1 MGIYVHFNHC
11 NKNKIVSNF
20 SLKLVCASSIMRRSE
35 GRRPQPIRVWDGR
48 LNRAMNKR
56 LERMNDLNQLRRLT
70 SGLLSLALVGSTCT
84 AWLPTVASASRQEYS
99 VQTEQ
104 ATGSI
109 ALTLSFDLPQRVDE
123 VKSRDIQ
130 LTLTGNNKNI
140 TVSLNNGSATGA
152 DGLSISVK
160 ALNTQGVELTTE
172 NQIGAYEAVI
182 SGLPLGTYHMNVTGN
197 GYADCSTEV
206 TLQDYSQHVLMST
219 ADGTFS
225 LGDVTGDGVVDA
237 DDRTALSDALGQTD
251 ALDTYDLN
259 GDGVVDVTDLSYVNK
274 MMDLAAEP
282 RILSTAAIVAPRVD
296 TSAVTVSDGSLAD
309 LFNNSETAVTLTP
322 TQDAEKLSIPI
333 TLDKPTEMSEISISS
348 PSAQGAIQAG
358 TALVEYEEDDQV
370 KTMEIPFDAASPE
383 GVYAISRNAGQSVV
397 TINLGSKVAV
407 KKVTITVTKVEGQEG
422 DKPEFATVTQIEFL
436 KDIVSEET
444 KADTQVKG
452 LAATA
457 GDGEVTLVWE
467 SVKNV
472 TGYTVKY
479 GTNKSALNQ
488 SAASNTNRTVISGLE
503 NNTTYYF
510 QVIATNG
517 DWTGTPSAVL
527 SAMPLAASIPGA
539 PSNILVE
546 AADSALRVSWG
557 RTKDATYYQAFYRE
571 QGTDS
576 WNQWGG
582 NISGTSTA
590 ITGLTNGTTYEV
602 AVKAGNHKGVGP
614 YSSIATGIPNKE
626 GFELPAL
633 PTDGR
638 IDNGEITSIVM
649 QDPSNVNRNLCPNFD
664 VTTHLTDNDPNTY
677 WIAATYTQNSNI
689 TYTFRTTHD
698 MNYLLV
704 VPYLDATYKN
714 RIANYTVTLKGED
727 GEILATYYRDGVNI
741 TGSNYYILPFP
752 ETKGVKSVTVA
763 LGEKTGGP
771 RVSVS
776 EIAFYESENLVSG
789 IADLFTDGTFTQLKS
804 TVKQDQ
810 ITNLKNRLSAL
821 GSFYLDLARLTD
833 ELNLAQALLTQ
844 DSDALGLVKND
855 FQGRSTSAA
864 ADQTAGQSASDLQP
878 LGITAQAGAT
888 VAIYAELPSDA
899 TVYVV
904 PTQFYGESGVWKGTP
919 VALQNGRNYITIE
932 QIGSL
937 ANRGGPLYLTYSG
950 SNPEAIKLQ
959 ARVLNNAWEMPVLE
973 LSNWYSMGESARK
986 DAIRTYV
993 QELSAYVAA
1002 LPTSGLTTNVRNA
1015 TEISTPSVLLSL
1027 PADQVL
1033 SGLKSAGSDED
1044 AMVNAMYQNVL
1055 AWEEELFIANK
1066 VQGIIDSNATL
1077 TSYQYPMT
1085 TRQNIR
1091 YMRMFAGAFM
1101 YAAGNHIGV
1110 EYGSTSAL
1118 VQGKP
1123 TSVTGAGKANGL
1135 FGWGIAHEIGHNMD
1149 KLGKAEITNNIYS
1162 LALQAWDGSSMALD
1176 TRLTADERWE
1186 TIFNKVA
1193 QGRPSSANNV
1203 FVQLGMYWQLHLAH
1217 DNAAQPL
1224 AFYNQFFKLWKSGAH
1239 SGYTY
1244 DERVALIASQVADR
1258 NLTEFFTRWG
1268 MTLSDEVKGMLDDYQ
1283 TESRA
1288 IWYLN
1293 DASRTYR
1300 LNSGSAASGSATVSA
1315 SANESKVTLT
1325 ISHTDSD
1332 KILGYEI
1339 RRNNVV
1345 IGFTT
1350 ESTYVDDLG
1359 AANNLTYTYSV
1370 VPVDKLG
1377 NLGSEAKSNEVRVAY
1392 DKTISSDLY
1401 DLKRE
1406 DGTITITMKNGASV
1420 PVTGIKV
1427 TGTGLSGSYTVK
1439 VKAIAGA
1446 DWTTAKTGTLSDDT
1460 VVAYFTKPGAAE
1472 SDTRIWTYDAA
1483 VLEITGIPE
1492 DATVQLLD
1500 YLGDRVDFYEGATVG
1515 VLKDDYKY
1523 GDGQDDVIK
1532 KGTLVILG
1540 TYRGDPTYNYVSV
1553 EAVYNTTSEAAEA
1566 NGVTT
1571 ITRAING
1578 YGLLLAEIPA
1588 DGAVSD
1594 TSDGFFIFVP
1604 DLEKEKE
1611 LNAQSGVT
1619 DDYPLEI
1626 RAVFYR
1632 TDDPNNAES
1641 KRVTSETLWIS
1652 FPGEDDLPLIDL
1664 KSDLSELN

>member
-182 SGLPLGTYHMNVTGN
+182 SGLPLGTYHMNVTGE
-197 GYADCSTEV
+197 GYANCSTEV

-282 RILSTAAIVAPRVD
+282 RILSTTAIVAPKVE
-296 TSAVTVSDGSLAD
+296 SDSLEIDGDVAD
-309 LFNNSETAVTLTP
+309 LFTDSESVVTLKP
-322 TQDAEKLSIPI
+322 AEEAEELSIPI

-370 KTMEIPFDAASPE
+370 KTMEIPFDAAAPE

-557 RTKDATYYQAFYRE
+557 KTKDATYYQVFYRE
-571 QGTDS
+571 QGAES

-614 YSSIATGIPNKE
+614 FSAIAFGTPDKE
-626 GFELPAL
+626 GFEMPAL
-633 PTDGR
+633 PETNR
-638 IDNGEITSIVM
+638 IDNSEITSIVM
-649 QDPSNVNRNLCPNFD
+649 ADPNNVNWGLCPKFNVKTD
-664 VTTHLTDNDPNTY
+664 LTDNNPNTY
-677 WIAATYTQNSNI
+677 WVANNYWYNSSI
-689 TYTFRTTHD
+689 TYTFASTHSV
-698 MNYLLV
+698 NYLLV
-704 VPYLDATYKN
+704 VPYLDAAYKN
-714 RIANYTVTLKGED
+714 RIDNYTVTLKGES
-727 GEILATYYRDGVNI
+727 GETLATYYRSGVNV
-741 TGSNYYILPFP
+741 TGSNYYIISFP
-752 ETKGVKSVTVA
+752 ETEGVKSITLA
-763 LGEKTGGP
+763 LGEKAGGP
-771 RVSVS
+771 RVSIS
-776 EIAFYESENLVSG
+776 EIAFYNSDTLPEE
-789 IADLFTDGTFTQLKS
+789 IANLFTDGTFTALKGS
-804 TVKQDQ
+804 VDQETV
-810 ITNLKNRLSAL
+810 TALTTRLNAL
-821 GSFYLDLARLTD
+821 SSYYLDPTQLRD
-833 ELNLAQALLTQ
+833 ELKLAQALLNK
-844 DSDALGLVKND
+844 DSNALGLVKND
-855 FQGRSTSAA
+855 FQSRSTSAA
-864 ADQTAGQSASDLQP
+864 ADQAAGQSASDLQP
-878 LGITAQAGAT
+878 LGVTAQAGAT

-919 VALQNGRNYITIE
+919 VALENGRNYITVQ

-937 ANRGGPLYLTYSG
+937 GGRGGPLYITYSG
-950 SNPEAIKLQ
+950 SHPEQIKLQ
-959 ARVLNNAWEMPVLE
+959 VRVVNNAWEMPVLE
-973 LSNWYSMGESARK
+973 LSDWYSMGESARK

-993 QELSAYVAA
+993 QELSSYVAA
-1002 LPTSGLTTNVRNA
+1002 LPTSGLNTNVRNA

-1123 TSVTGAGKANGL
+1123 TSATGKGNANGL

-1162 LALQAWDGSSMALD
+1162 LALQAWDGSSMALN
-1176 TRLTADERWE
+1176 TRLTEDGRWE

-1193 QGRPSSANNV
+1193 QGRPGSANNV
-1203 FVQLGMYWQLHLAH
+1203 FVQLGMYWQLHLAY
-1217 DNAAQPL
+1217 DEANQPL
-1224 AFYNQFFKLWKSGAH
+1224 AFYNAFFKLWKSGEY

-1401 DLKRE
+1401 DLSRQ

-1439 VKAIAGA
+1439 VKANAGA

-1460 VVAYFTKPGAAE
+1460 VVAYFTKPGVAE

-1500 YLGDRVDFYEGATVG
+1500 YPGDRVDFYEGATVG

-1523 GDGQDDVIK
+1523 GDGEDDVIK

-1571 ITRAING
+1571 ITRAMNG

>member
-1 MGIYVHFNHC
+1 MKH
-11 NKNKIVSNF
+11 S
-20 SLKLVCASSIMRRSE
+20 RRV
-35 GRRPQPIRVWDGR
+35 I
-48 LNRAMNKR
+48 
-56 LERMNDLNQLRRLT
+56 
-70 SGLLSLALVGSTCT
+70 SGLLSLAMT
-84 AWLPTVASASRQEYS
+84 AGMCATWLPAASAAYIDRQAYS
-99 VQTEQ
+99 AQTDQE

-109 ALTLSFDLPQRVDE
+109 ALTLNFDLPQRTNA

-140 TVSLNNGSATGA
+140 TVSLANGSATGTE
-152 DGLSISVK
+152 GLSVSVK

-172 NQIGAYEAVI
+172 SRIGAYTAVI
-182 SGLPLGTYHMNVTGN
+182 SGLPLGTYHMEVTGE
-197 GYADCSTEV
+197 GYARCSTEV

-237 DDRTALSDALGQTD
+237 DDRAALSAQLGQTGQ
-251 ALDTYDLN
+251 LDTYDLN
-259 GDGVVDVTDLSYVNK
+259 GDGEVDVTDLSYVNK
-274 MMDLAAEP
+274 MMDLESDP
-282 RILSTAAIVAPRVD
+282 RILSTTAIVAPTVESDTLHVD
-296 TSAVTVSDGSLAD
+296 GDVKD
-309 LFNNSETAVTLTP
+309 LFNNSETSVTLKP
-322 TQDAEKLSIPI
+322 TEEAEALSIPI

-348 PSAQGAIQAG
+348 PSADGAIQAG
-358 TALVEYEEDDQV
+358 VALVEVDGQDDPL
-370 KTMEIPFDAASPE
+370 EIPFDAAAPA

-407 KKVTITVTKVEGQEG
+407 KKVTITVTKVEGQTG

-488 SAASNTNRTVISGLE
+488 SATSNTNRTVISGLE

-517 DWTGTPSAVL
+517 DWSGTPSAVL
-527 SAMPLAASIPGA
+527 SATPLAASIPGA

-557 RTKDATYYQAFYRE
+557 KTKDATYYQVFYRE
-571 QGTDS
+571 QGADS

-582 NISGTSTA
+582 NLSTTSTA

-614 YSSIATGIPNKE
+614 YSSVATGVPNKE

-727 GEILATYYRDGVNI
+727 GEVLATYYRDGVNI

-804 TVKQDQ
+804 TVKQEQ
-810 ITNLKNRLSAL
+810 ITDLKSRLSAL

-833 ELNLAQALLTQ
+833 ELNLAQALLNK
-844 DSDALGLVKND
+844 DSNALGLVKND
-855 FQGRSTSAA
+855 FQSRSTSAA
-864 ADQTAGQSASDLQP
+864 ADQAAGQSASDLQP
-878 LGITAQAGAT
+878 LGVTAQAGAT
-888 VAIYAELPSDA
+888 VAIYAELPDDA

-919 VALQNGRNYITIE
+919 VALQNGRNYISVPK
-932 QIGSL
+932 IGSL
-937 ANRGGPLYLTYSG
+937 SDTRGGPLYLTYSG
-950 SNPEAIKLQ
+950 SNPEAIKIQ
-959 ARVLNNAWEMPVLE
+959 VRVLNNAWKMPVLE
-973 LSNWYSMGESARK
+973 LSTWYSMGESARK
-986 DAIRTYV
+986 DTIRTYV
-993 QELSAYVAA
+993 QELTAYVAA
-1002 LPTSGLTTNVRNA
+1002 LPTSGLTTNVRNT

-1033 SGLKSAGSDED
+1033 SGLKGVGNDED
-1044 AMVNAMYQNVL
+1044 TMVNTMYQNTL

-1077 TSYQYPMT
+1077 SGYQYPMT

-1123 TSVTGAGKANGL
+1123 TSATGAGKANGL

-1162 LALQAWDGSSMALD
+1162 LALQAWDGSSMALN
-1176 TRLTADERWE
+1176 TRLTEDGRWE

-1193 QGRPSSANNV
+1193 QGRPGSANNV
-1203 FVQLGMYWQLHLAH
+1203 FVQLGMYWQLHLAY
-1217 DNAAQPL
+1217 DEADQPL
-1224 AFYNQFFKLWKSGAH
+1224 AFYNEFFKQWKSGAY

-1258 NLTEFFTRWG
+1258 DLTQFFTRWG
-1268 MTLSDEVKGMLDDYQ
+1268 MTLSDEVKGILDDYQ

-1300 LNSGSAASGSATVSA
+1300 LNSGSTASGSATVSA
-1315 SANESKVTLT
+1315 SVNESKVTLT

-1339 RRNNVV
+1339 RRNDVV

-1377 NLGSEAKSNEVRVAY
+1377 NLGSKAESNEVRVAY
-1392 DKTISSDLY
+1392 DKTISADLY
-1401 DLKRE
+1401 DLNRE
-1406 DGTITITMKNGASV
+1406 DDTITITMKNGASV

-1427 TGTGLSGSYTVK
+1427 TGTGLSGAYTVK
-1439 VKAIAGA
+1439 VKADAKA
-1446 DWTTAKTGTLSDDT
+1446 EDWTTAKTGTLSDDT

-1492 DATVQLLD
+1492 NADVQLLD
-1500 YLGDRVDFYEGATVG
+1500 YPGDRVDFYEGAAVG

-1523 GDGQDDVIK
+1523 GDEADQVIEA
-1532 KGTLVILG
+1532 GTLVILG
-1540 TYRGDPTYNYVSV
+1540 TYRGDPTYNYVGI
-1553 EAVYNTTSEAAEA
+1553 EAVYNTTGEADEA
-1566 NGVTT
+1566 NKVTT
-1571 ITRAING
+1571 ITRPMNG
-1578 YGLLLAEIPA
+1578 YGLLLAEIPS

-1604 DLEKEKE
+1604 DLESEKE
-1611 LNAQSGVT
+1611 LNKQDGVT
-1619 DDYPLEI
+1619 DAYPLEI

-1632 TDDPNNAES
+1632 TDDATSADS
-1641 KRVTSETLWIS
+1641 KRVTSQTLWIS

-1664 KSDLSELN
+1664 KSDLK

>member
-1 MGIYVHFNHC
+1 M
-11 NKNKIVSNF
+11 
-20 SLKLVCASSIMRRSE
+20 
-35 GRRPQPIRVWDGR
+35 
-48 LNRAMNKR
+48 
-56 LERMNDLNQLRRLT
+56 NQLRRLT

-109 ALTLSFDLPQRVDE
+109 ALTLSFDLPQRADE

-130 LTLTGNNKNI
+130 LTLTGNDKNI

-152 DGLSISVK
+152 DGLSVSVK

-172 NQIGAYEAVI
+172 NQMGAYEAVI
-182 SGLPLGTYHMNVTGN
+182 SGLPLGTYHMELTGN
-197 GYADCSTEV
+197 GYADCSTQVILE
-206 TLQDYSQHVLMST
+206 DYSQHVLMST

-225 LGDVTGDGVVDA
+225 LGDVNGDGEVNA
-237 DDRTALSDALGQTD
+237 ADRTALSDALGQTD

-274 MMDLAAEP
+274 MMDLTAAP
-282 RILSTAAIVAPRVD
+282 RILSTSAIVVP
-296 TSAVTVSDGSLAD
+296 AVESDALEVEGNVAD
-309 LFNNSETAVTLTP
+309 LFTGSESVVTLKP
-322 TQDAEKLSIPI
+322 AQEAEELSIPI
-333 TLDKPTEMSEISISS
+333 DFGENSVTMSEISISS
-348 PSAQGAIQAG
+348 PSADGAIQAG
-358 TALVEYEEDDQV
+358 TAEVVYLDENNQEQTQV
-370 KTMEIPFDAASPE
+370 VDFGSAVPA
-383 GVYAISRNAGQSVV
+383 GVYPISRNAGQSVV
-397 TINLGSKVAV
+397 TIDLGKKVAV
-407 KKVTITVTKVEGQEG
+407 KKVTITVTKVEGQSG

-444 KADTQVKG
+444 RADTQVKG

-467 SVKNV
+467 SVKNI

-479 GTNKSALNQ
+479 GTDKSALNQ
-488 SAASNTNRTVISGLE
+488 SAAANTNRTVISGLE
-503 NNTTYYF
+503 NNTPYYF
-510 QVIATNG
+510 QVTAVNG
-517 DWTGTPSAVL
+517 DWSGTPSAVL
-527 SAMPLAASIPGA
+527 SATPLAASVPGA

-546 AADSALRVSWG
+546 AADSALRLSWG
-557 RTKDATYYQAFYRE
+557 KTKDATYYQVFYRE
-571 QGTDS
+571 QGMENWS
-576 WNQWGG
+576 QWGG
-582 NISGTSTA
+582 DLSATSAA

-602 AVKAGNHKGVGP
+602 AVKAGNQKGVGP
-614 YSSIATGIPNKE
+614 FSAIAFGTPAKE
-626 GFELPAL
+626 SFDLPQLPA
-633 PTDGR
+633 DGR
-638 IDNGEITSIVM
+638 IGSEEITSIVM
-649 QDPSNVNRNLCPNFD
+649 ADKNNVNWDLTPNFQVGD
-664 VTTHLTDNDPNTY
+664 LIDNDPNTY
-677 WIAATYTQNSNI
+677 WIAKNYWYDSSI
-689 TYTFRTTHD
+689 TYTFANTHD

-704 VPYLDATYKN
+704 VPYLDAAYKN
-714 RIANYTVTLKGED
+714 RIANYTVTLRGED
-727 GEILATYYRDGVNI
+727 GQTLAAYNRAGANVTAG
-741 TGSNYYILPFP
+741 NYYIISFP
-752 ETKGVKSVTVA
+752 ETEGVKSVTLA

-771 RVSVS
+771 RVSIS

-789 IADLFTDGTFTQLKS
+789 IAGLFSDGSFTQLKS
-804 TVKQDQ
+804 TVSQQDVTALRESLAQ
-810 ITNLKNRLSAL
+810 LS
-821 GSFYLDLARLTD
+821 SFYLDVAQLTD
-833 ELNLAQALLTQ
+833 ELELAQGLLDQ
-844 DSDALGLVKND
+844 DEDALGVVRD
-855 FQGRSTSAA
+855 GVQSRSASAP
-864 ADQTAGQSASDLQP
+864 ADQQAGQSGSDLQP
-878 LGITAQAGAT
+878 LGITAKAGAT
-888 VAIYAELPSDA
+888 VAIYAQLPGDA
-899 TVYVV
+899 PVYVV

-919 VALQNGRNYITIE
+919 IQLQNGRNYITVE
-932 QIGSL
+932 KIGSL
-937 ANRGGPLYLTYSG
+937 ADARGGMLYLTYAG
-950 SNPEAIKLQ
+950 SQPQQVKIQ
-959 ARVLNNAWEMPVLE
+959 ARVLQNAWEMPVLE
-973 LSNWYSMGESARK
+973 LSGWYSMGESARK

-1002 LPTSGLTTNVRNA
+1002 LPTSGLTTDIRNA
-1015 TEISTPSVLLSL
+1015 TEISTPSILLSL

-1033 SGLKSAGSDED
+1033 SGLGGVGSGEN
-1044 AMVNAMYQNVL
+1044 AMVETMYQNIL
-1055 AWEEELFIANK
+1055 AWEEELFVANK
-1066 VQGIIDSNATL
+1066 VQGILDSDASL
-1077 TSYQYPMT
+1077 SGYEYPMT

-1101 YAAGNHIGV
+1101 YAAGNHVGV
-1110 EYGSTSAL
+1110 EYGSTAAL
-1118 VQGKP
+1118 VQGRP
-1123 TSVTGAGKANGL
+1123 TSVTGAGSANGL

-1162 LALQAWDGSSMALD
+1162 LAIQAWDGGAMTQA
-1176 TRLTADERWE
+1176 TRLTTDGRW
-1186 TIFNKVA
+1186 TQIFDKVA
-1193 QGRPSSANNV
+1193 QGRPGSANNV
-1203 FVQLGMYWQLHLAH
+1203 FVQLGMYWQLHLAY
-1217 DNAAQPL
+1217 DNADQPL
-1224 AFYNQFFKLWKSGAH
+1224 AFYNQFFRLWKSGAY

-1244 DERVALIASQVADR
+1244 DERVALIASQAADR

-1268 MTLSDEVKGMLDDYQ
+1268 MTLSDEVKDMLDDYQ

-1300 LNSGSAASGSATVSA
+1300 LDSGSAASGSAAVSA

-1339 RRNNVV
+1339 RRDNVV

-1377 NLGSEAKSNEVRVAY
+1377 NQGGEAKSNEVRVAY
-1392 DKTISSDLY
+1392 DKTISADLY
-1401 DLKRE
+1401 DLDRA
-1406 DGTITITMKNGASV
+1406 DGTITITMKSGASV

-1427 TGTGLSGSYTVK
+1427 TGAGLSGQYTVK
-1439 VKAIAGA
+1439 VKANAGA
-1446 DWTTAKTGTLSDDT
+1446 DWTTAKTGTLSGDA
-1460 VVAYFTKPGAAE
+1460 VAAYFTKPGADE
-1472 SDTRIWTYDAA
+1472 SDARIWTYDAA

-1492 DATVQLLD
+1492 DANLQLLD
-1500 YLGDRVDFYEGATVG
+1500 YPGDRVDFYQGATVG
-1515 VLKDDYKY
+1515 LLKDDYKY
-1523 GDGQDDVIK
+1523 GDGEDDVIK

-1553 EAVYNTTSEAAEA
+1553 EAVYNTTGEAAEA

-1571 ITRAING
+1571 ITRAMNG

-1632 TDDPNNAES
+1632 TDDPNNAQS

-1652 FPGEDDLPLIDL
+1652 FPGEDDFPLIDL

>member
-99 VQTEQ
+99 VRTEQ

-109 ALTLSFDLPQRVDE
+109 ALTLSFDLPQRADE

-140 TVSLNNGSATGA
+140 TVSLNNGSVTGA
-152 DGLSISVK
+152 DGLSVSVK

-182 SGLPLGTYHMNVTGN
+182 SGLPLGTYNMEVTGN

-206 TLQDYSQHVLMST
+206 PLQDYSQHVLMST

-237 DDRTALSDALGQTD
+237 DDRTALSDALGQTN

-282 RILSTAAIVAPRVD
+282 RILSTTAIVAPKVE
-296 TSAVTVSDGSLAD
+296 SDSLEIDGDVAD
-309 LFNNSETAVTLTP
+309 LFTDSESVVTLKP
-322 TQDAEKLSIPI
+322 TEEAETLSIPI

-370 KTMEIPFDAASPE
+370 KTMEIPFDAAAPE

-436 KDIVSEET
+436 TDIVSEET

-557 RTKDATYYQAFYRE
+557 KTKDATYYQAFYRE

-614 YSSIATGIPNKE
+614 FSAIAFGTPDKE
-626 GFELPAL
+626 GFEMPAL
-633 PTDGR
+633 PETNR
-638 IDNGEITSIVM
+638 IDNSEITSIVM
-649 QDPSNVNRNLCPNFD
+649 ADPNNVNWGLCPKFNVKTD
-664 VTTHLTDNDPNTY
+664 LTDNDPNTY

-789 IADLFTDGTFTQLKS
+789 IADLFTDGTFTQLKT
-804 TVKQDQ
+804 TVNQDQ

-833 ELNLAQALLTQ
+833 ELNLAQALLNK

-855 FQGRSTSAA
+855 FQSRSTSAA
-864 ADQTAGQSASDLQP
+864 ADQAAGQSASDLQP
-878 LGITAQAGAT
+878 LGVTAQAGAT

-919 VALQNGRNYITIE
+919 VALENGRNYITVQ

-937 ANRGGPLYLTYSG
+937 GGRGGPLYITYSG
-950 SNPEAIKLQ
+950 SHPEQIKLQ
-959 ARVLNNAWEMPVLE
+959 VRVVNNAWEMPVLE
-973 LSNWYSMGESARK
+973 LSDWYSKGESARK

-1002 LPTSGLTTNVRNA
+1002 LPTSGLNTNVRNA

-1123 TSVTGAGKANGL
+1123 TSATGKGNANGL

-1162 LALQAWDGSSMALD
+1162 LALQAWDGSSMALN
-1176 TRLTADERWE
+1176 TRLTEDGRWE

-1193 QGRPSSANNV
+1193 QGRPGSANNV
-1203 FVQLGMYWQLHLAH
+1203 FVQLGMYWQLHLAY

-1293 DASRTYR
+1293 NASRTYR

-1332 KILGYEI
+1332 KILDYEI

-1370 VPVDKLG
+1370 VPVDMPR
-1377 NLGSEAKSNEVRVAY
+1377 S
-1392 DKTISSDLY
+1392 
-1401 DLKRE
+1401 
-1406 DGTITITMKNGASV
+1406 
-1420 PVTGIKV
+1420 P
-1427 TGTGLSGSYTVK
+1427 
-1439 VKAIAGA
+1439 
-1446 DWTTAKTGTLSDDT
+1446 
-1460 VVAYFTKPGAAE
+1460 
-1472 SDTRIWTYDAA
+1472 
-1483 VLEITGIPE
+1483 
-1492 DATVQLLD
+1492 
-1500 YLGDRVDFYEGATVG
+1500 
-1515 VLKDDYKY
+1515 
-1523 GDGQDDVIK
+1523 
-1532 KGTLVILG
+1532 
-1540 TYRGDPTYNYVSV
+1540 
-1553 EAVYNTTSEAAEA
+1553 
-1566 NGVTT
+1566 
-1571 ITRAING
+1571 
-1578 YGLLLAEIPA
+1578 
-1588 DGAVSD
+1588 
-1594 TSDGFFIFVP
+1594 
-1604 DLEKEKE
+1604 
-1611 LNAQSGVT
+1611 
-1619 DDYPLEI
+1619 
-1626 RAVFYR
+1626 
-1632 TDDPNNAES
+1632 
-1641 KRVTSETLWIS
+1641 
-1652 FPGEDDLPLIDL
+1652 
-1664 KSDLSELN
+1664 